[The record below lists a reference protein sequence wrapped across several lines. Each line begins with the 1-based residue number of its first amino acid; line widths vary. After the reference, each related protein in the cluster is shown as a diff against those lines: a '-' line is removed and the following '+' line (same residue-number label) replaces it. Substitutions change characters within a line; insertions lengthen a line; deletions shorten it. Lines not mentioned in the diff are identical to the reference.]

1 MHPDAPSTLRA
12 LVDADALA
20 QNVAAIRDRIG
31 DRTLMAIVKGDAYG
45 HGLVNV
51 VPPVLAAGV
60 RRFGVATLAEALD
73 LHDLLARLP
82 SGDQAVI
89 LFWLHDDTTD
99 LAPALSRGFEV
110 GLSTADGFARV
121 RDAAR
126 RTGTTARVHLKV
138 DTGLGRGGFSPDQL
152 QELLAQLGSSAAGA
166 EDAAGTSAADVRII
180 GLMSH
185 LANADIPGD
194 PATREQKAVFDS
206 SHRSLTEFLAGSG
219 ARFAAAGGLT
229 THTANSPGALGDD
242 EVPGDT
248 VRVGLSLYG
257 LSPFEETTAADLGL
271 RPALRLVSRVLTVKD
286 VPAGHGASYG
296 LTYRTTVPTR
306 FALVAGGYADGIP
319 RPASGSA
326 QVVIRGRR
334 LPVVGRV
341 AMDQMIVD
349 AGDAPVETGDPVVVL
364 GDGDTGPSAEEWGS
378 WAGTINYEIV
388 TRIGPR
394 VDRVAVRASAGA
406 HTRGGADA

>member
-1 MHPDAPSTLRA
+1 LT
-12 LVDADALA
+12 
-20 QNVAAIRDRIG
+20 Q
-31 DRTLMAIVKGDAYG
+31 
-45 HGLVNV
+45 
-51 VPPVLAAGV
+51 LAAP
-60 RRFGVATLAEALD
+60 EAV
-73 LHDLLARLP
+73 P
-82 SGDQAVI
+82 
-89 LFWLHDDTTD
+89 
-99 LAPALSRGFEV
+99 
-110 GLSTADGFARV
+110 
-121 RDAAR
+121 
-126 RTGTTARVHLKV
+126 
-138 DTGLGRGGFSPDQL
+138 
-152 QELLAQLGSSAAGA
+152 
-166 EDAAGTSAADVRII
+166 TSAGSASPVRIV

-185 LANADIPGD
+185 FANADVPGD
-194 PATREQKAVFDS
+194 PATAQQADMFTRIRAQVEG
-206 SHRSLTEFLAGSG
+206 FLSGPG
-219 ARFAAAGGLT
+219 ARLAHPDGLH
-229 THTANSPGALGDD
+229 THTANSPGALGPDA
-242 EVPGDT
+242 VPGDL

-257 LSPFEETTAADLGL
+257 LSPFEEITAADLGL

-306 FALVAGGYADGIP
+306 FAPVAGGYADGIP

>member
-1 MHPDAPSTLRA
+1 CSRAWWAPHWRRGCAPSAPPIRSAARPRWQHVPSCCTIVRVASRAAPPGSSRPSRRSSPRSRPATRCGREQETRMHPDAPSTLRA

-51 VPPVLAAGV
+51 VPAVLAAGV

-82 SGDQAVI
+82 SGDEAVI

-126 RTGTTARVHLKV
+126 RTGTSARVHLKV

-206 SHRSLTEFLAGSG
+206 
-219 ARFAAAGGLT
+219 
-229 THTANSPGALGDD
+229 
-242 EVPGDT
+242 
-248 VRVGLSLYG
+248 
-257 LSPFEETTAADLGL
+257 
-271 RPALRLVSRVLTVKD
+271 
-286 VPAGHGASYG
+286 
-296 LTYRTTVPTR
+296 
-306 FALVAGGYADGIP
+306 
-319 RPASGSA
+319 
-326 QVVIRGRR
+326 
-334 LPVVGRV
+334 
-341 AMDQMIVD
+341 
-349 AGDAPVETGDPVVVL
+349 
-364 GDGDTGPSAEEWGS
+364 
-378 WAGTINYEIV
+378 
-388 TRIGPR
+388 
-394 VDRVAVRASAGA
+394 
-406 HTRGGADA
+406 